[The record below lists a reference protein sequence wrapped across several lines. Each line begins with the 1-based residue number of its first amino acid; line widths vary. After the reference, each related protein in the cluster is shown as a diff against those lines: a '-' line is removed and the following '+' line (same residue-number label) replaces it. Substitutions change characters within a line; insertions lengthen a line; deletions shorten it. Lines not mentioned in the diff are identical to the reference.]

1 MQEKQIIQDL
11 QKNIMRFVKYIDS
24 YIIHH
29 DQYKKSEIYRMIHS
43 EERYQKLYQNIIQEI
58 LRIPNIQERERKF
71 KNIRNFHVIGIKVNI
86 RVLRLE
92 SRRRKMKHLRRY

>member
-24 YIIHH
+24 YIINH

>member
-11 QKNIMRFVKYIDS
+11 QKNIMKFVKYIDS
-24 YIIHH
+24 YIIKH
-29 DQYKKSEIYRMIHS
+29 DQLKKSEIYKMIHS

-71 KNIRNFHVIGIKVNI
+71 KNIVNFHVMGIKINI

-92 SRRRKMKHLRRY
+92 SRRRKLKIRGRF